1 MYQEEDDYGMG
12 VGHGGG
18 DDDEEESEE
27 IPHELWQEACWIV
40 ISAYFDE
47 KGLVRQQLD
56 SFDEFIQ
63 MNVQRIVEDSPM
75 IDLQG
80 EAQHSHG
87 EIEAPTRYLV
97 KFEQIYMSAPTHWE
111 KDGAPVPLMPNEARL
126 RNLTYAAPLYVD
138 ITKRVVKGGTG
149 GGGEAEDPD
158 DPEVDAT
165 ESQHNKAFI
174 GKIPIM
180 LRSAYCV
187 LSNKVERDL
196 TELNECPLDPGGYFI
211 INGSEKVLIAQEKM
225 ATNTVYVFSM
235 KNSRYAYKTEIR
247 SVLEHS
253 SRPTS
258 TLWVNMLARGGQ
270 NIKKSAIGQRIVG
283 VLPYI
288 KQEIPIMIVFRA
300 LGFVADRDI
309 LEHVIYDFDDPELME
324 MVKPSLD
331 EAFVIQEQNV
341 ALNHIG
347 SRGAK
352 PGVTKDKR
360 IKYAREI
367 LQKEMLPHVGISDF
381 CETRK
386 AYFLGY
392 MVHRLLLAALGR
404 RELDDRDHY
413 GNKRLD
419 LAGPLLAFLFRGL
432 FRTLIKEM
440 RMYAQKFIDKGK
452 DFNVE
457 LAFKMSTISDGL
469 KYSLATGNWGD
480 QKKAHQARA
489 GVSQVLNRLTFA
501 STLSHLRRINSPI
514 GRDGKLAKPRQ
525 LHNTLWGMIC
535 PAETPE
541 GGAVGLVKNLAL
553 MAYVSVGNTPSPILE
568 FLEEWSME
576 NLEEIAPSSIAEA
589 TKIFVNGCWV
599 GIHRDPEQLM
609 STLRR
614 LRRQMDIINAEVSM
628 IRDIRDREIR
638 IYTDAGRICRPL
650 LIVEDCRLLI
660 KRDHI
665 ENLKNKEFNS
675 YQWQDLVAAGVV
687 EYIDTMEEET
697 TMIATSPD
705 ALQPSEDGSYY
716 CQTWTHVEIHPAMI
730 LGVCASIIPFPD
742 HNQSPR
748 NTYQSAMGKQAM
760 GVYITNF
767 HMRMDTLAH
776 VLYYPQKP
784 MVTTR
789 SMDYLKFAELPA
801 GINTIVAIATYTGYN
816 QEDSVI
822 LNSSAVDR
830 GFFRSVFMRS
840 YKDSELKK
848 NDQEECFEKPHRDSC
863 QGMRNAIYD
872 KLDDDGIIAPGLR
885 VSGDDVIIGKTITL
899 PDDNDE
905 LEGSTKRYSKRDAS
919 TFLRNSETGIVDQVM
934 VTLNSDANKFI
945 KIRVRSVRIP
955 QIGDK
960 FASRHGQKGT
970 CGIQYRQ
977 EDMIFSCE
985 GITPDIIINPHAI
998 PSRMTIGHLIEC
1010 LQGKYGAN
1018 KGEIGD
1024 ATPFNDAVDVAKIS
1038 NLLNEY
1044 NYQPRGNEVMYSGH
1058 TGRKINAQI
1067 FLGPTYYQR
1076 LKHMVDDKIHSR
1088 ARGPVQILVRQ
1099 PMEGRARDGG
1109 LRFGEMERDCQISH
1123 GAAQFLRE
1131 RLFEVSDPYRIHICN
1146 LCGLIAIAN
1155 LRQNI
1160 FECKGCKNK
1169 TQISQV
1175 KLPYAA
1181 KLLFQELMSMNIAP
1195 RMMVT

>member
-1 MYQEEDDYGMG
+1 MYENEEDYAAE
-12 VGHGGG
+12 
-18 DDDEEESEE
+18 DEDSEE
-27 IPHELWQEACWIV
+27 ISNDIWQEACWIV

-63 MNVQRIVEDSPM
+63 MNVQRIVEDAPQ

-80 EAQHSHG
+80 EAQHTAG
-87 EIEAPTRYLV
+87 EVETPPRYLL
-97 KFEQIYMSAPTHWE
+97 KFEQIYLSKPTHWE
-111 KDGAPVPLMPNEARL
+111 KDGAPTPMMPNEARL
-126 RNLTYAAPLYVD
+126 RNLTYSAPLYVD
-138 ITKRVVKGGTG
+138 ITKTVVKDGQ
-149 GGGEAEDPD
+149 DPI
-158 DPEVDAT
+158 ET
-165 ESQHNKAFI
+165 QHQKTFI

-180 LRSAYCV
+180 LRSTYC
-187 LSNKVERDL
+187 LLNGMTDRDL

-235 KNSRYAYKTEIR
+235 KDGKFAYKTEIR
-247 SVLEHS
+247 SCLEHS

-258 TLWVNMLARGGQ
+258 TLWINMLARGGQ
-270 NIKKSAIGQRIVG
+270 NVKKSAIGQRIVAI
-283 VLPYI
+283 LPYI

-309 LEHVIYDFDDPELME
+309 LEHIIYDFDDPELME

-341 ALNHIG
+341 ALNFIG
-347 SRGAK
+347 SRGAR
-352 PGVTKDKR
+352 PGVTKEKR

-367 LQKEMLPHVGISDF
+367 LQKETLPHVGVSDY

-432 FRTLIKEM
+432 FKNLMKEM

-452 DFNVE
+452 DFNLE
-457 LAFKMSTISDGL
+457 LAIKPKTISDGL
-469 KYSLATGNWGD
+469 RYSLATGNWGD

-489 GVSQVLNRLTFA
+489 GVSQVLNRLTYA

-553 MAYVSVGNTPSPILE
+553 MAYISVGNTPSPILE

-576 NLEEIAPSSIAEA
+576 NLEEIAPSSIADA

-609 STLRR
+609 TTLRK

-650 LIVEDCRLLI
+650 LIVEECKLLM
-660 KRDHI
+660 KSQHI
-665 ENLKNKEFNS
+665 NQLKDREFNN
-675 YQWQDLVAAGVV
+675 YQWQDLVASGVV

-697 TMIATSPD
+697 TMIAVSPEN
-705 ALQPSEDGSYY
+705 LQAPEEGSMY
-716 CQTWTHVEIHPAMI
+716 CQTWTHCEIHPAMI

-767 HMRMDTLAH
+767 HVRMDTLAH

-784 MVTTR
+784 LVTTR
-789 SMDYLKFAELPA
+789 SMDYLRFSELPA
-801 GINTIVAIATYTGYN
+801 GINSIVAIATYTGYN

-822 LNSSAVDR
+822 LNQSSVDR
-830 GFFRSVFMRS
+830 GYMRSVFMRS
-840 YKDSELKK
+840 YKESETKR
-848 NDQEECFEKPHRDSC
+848 NDQEEFFEKPTRETC

-872 KLDDDGIIAPGLR
+872 KLDDDGLIAPGLR
-885 VSGDDVIIGKTITL
+885 VSGDDVIIGKTILL
-899 PDDNDE
+899 PENDDE
-905 LEGSTKRYSKRDAS
+905 LDGKTQRFSKRDAS

-934 VTLNSDANKFI
+934 LTLNNDGNKFT

-970 CGIQYRQ
+970 CGIMYRQ
-977 EDMIFSCE
+977 EDQLFSCE
-985 GITPDIIINPHAI
+985 GITADIIINPHAI

-1010 LQGKYGAN
+1010 LQGKVGCN

-1024 ATPFNDAVDVAKIS
+1024 ATPFNDAVNVQKIS
-1038 NLLNEY
+1038 KLLSEY
-1044 NYQPRGNEVMYSGH
+1044 GYQSRGNEVMYSGH
-1058 TGRKINAQI
+1058 TGRKLNTQI

-1131 RLFEVSDPYRIHICN
+1131 RLFEVSDPYRIHVCN
-1146 LCGLIAIAN
+1146 FCGLIAIAN
-1155 LRQNI
+1155 LRNNT

-1195 RMMVT
+1195 RLMVD